1 MLASLGMPYI
11 LSSFLS
17 QMLSVI
23 RSFTLI
29 VHMQAISLMCPAN
42 VVTFFSVLSPLVMFD
57 LIPTQ
62 NIATKIFKLNDM
74 LERTPLSPQFG

>member
-1 MLASLGMPYI
+1 MLASLGMPYV
-11 LSSFLS
+11 LSSVLS
-17 QMLSVI
+17 QVLSVI

-42 VVTFFSVLSPLVMFD
+42 VVAFFSVLAPLVMFD

-62 NIATKIFKLNDM
+62 ETANKIFKLFD
-74 LERTPLSPQFG
+74 LPDRGPLSL